1 MTDPFESLAEP
12 PVPLAPRPEFAAR
25 LRARIV
31 DALGLTPNPPEG
43 VPVPEVREYTPARLH
58 ALTPYLSCRDAAAAI
73 AWYQDVFD
81 AQMVGEPI
89 VMDDGR
95 IGHCELRIGDSVFML
110 AGEFP
115 EEQHLSPETLGGS
128 TVSLMVHVPD
138 SDATYARAVSR
149 GATALRPIAENYGAR
164 QGTIR
169 DPFGHRWFVATAL
182 APDDVP
188 VEDAPGRR
196 LGDVGYVTLEVPSGA
211 RARTFYEQVFGWRAD
226 PSHEPD
232 SFHVSSITPPSGI
245 HGGQDTP
252 GFRIYFRVDD
262 ITAVADRV
270 RAAGGQVLSLADYE
284 SGGNAEC
291 VDDQGLRF
299 DLFRPRAG
307 Y

>member
-25 LRARIV
+25 LRARI
-31 DALGLTPNPPEG
+31 ATELGLTPKPPEG
-43 VPVPEVREYTPARLH
+43 APVPEVREYTPARLH

-89 VMDDGR
+89 IMDDGR
-95 IGHCELRIGDSVFML
+95 VGHCELRIGDSVFML

-138 SDATYARAVSR
+138 ADATYARAVER
-149 GATALRPIAENYGAR
+149 GATALRPIAVSYGAR
-164 QGTIR
+164 QGTLR
-169 DPFGHRWFVATAL
+169 DPFGHRWFV
-182 APDDVP
+182 VP

-196 LGDVGYVTLEVPSGA
+196 LGDIGYVTLEVPSGA
-211 RARTFYEQVFGWRAD
+211 RARTFYEQVFGWTFETG
-226 PSHEPD
+226 HVPD
-232 SFHVSSITPPSGI
+232 SFHISSITPPSGV
-245 HGGQDTP
+245 HGGAAAP
-252 GFRIYFRVDD
+252 EFKVYFRVDD
-262 ITAVADRV
+262 IAAVTDRV
-270 RAAGGQVLSLADYE
+270 RAAGGQVLSTGDDE

-291 VDDQGLRF
+291 ADDQGLRF
-299 DLFRPRAG
+299 DLVRPRPG